1 MSTWGR
7 LLESGESIV
16 RRVKTSFDLTSVA
29 AQARSKQ
36 GAKAKRKTSGGTM
49 AAIKDSKR
57 VGDGSG
63 KRLDSTTARKSNGP
77 ADAVEQLTHAVTTLD
92 RDAVTDNRTDKQR
105 DDKPVAKKE
114 QVSKVVQR
122 TLTNILTE
130 MMDDCLDI
138 VGAMVSSADG
148 LAWAQK
154 LQPGLDHHRFAAMS
168 SALLALGDNVIKE
181 SHDGSTQNVLIES
194 DKGNVFVMHIG
205 KTLLL
210 TVFTRASSNLGMSL
224 AHARRAIEEISEL
237 EVDNMYM

>member
-16 RRVKTSFDLTSVA
+16 KRVKTSFDLTSVA

-36 GAKAKRKTSGGTM
+36 GVKSKRKTSGGTM
-49 AAIKDSKR
+49 AAIKESKR
-57 VGDGSG
+57 VGELSD
-63 KRLDSTTARKSNGP
+63 KHLESTTPEKSISP
-77 ADAVEQLTHAVTTLD
+77 ADEVEQLTHSVTTLG
-92 RDAVTDNRTDKQR
+92 RKAATENRTENQR
-105 DDKPVAKKE
+105 EDKPVAKKE

-181 SHDGSTQNVLIES
+181 SHNGSTQNVLI
-194 DKGNVFVMHIG
+194 MHVG

-224 AHARRAIEEISEL
+224 AHARKAIEEISEL